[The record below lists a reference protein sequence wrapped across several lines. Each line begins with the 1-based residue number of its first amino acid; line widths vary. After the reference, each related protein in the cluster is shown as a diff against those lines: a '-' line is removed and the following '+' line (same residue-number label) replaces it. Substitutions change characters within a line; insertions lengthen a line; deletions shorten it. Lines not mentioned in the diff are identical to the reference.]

1 MEDETGVKLVCAK
14 PGSCHSK
21 PETERQLTSIQVIL
35 NPCLLRSLKVGV
47 IPTYTV
53 GNNPQYGRS
62 YPHHPG
68 CSTKGLA
75 VGTSL
80 AIDTA
85 YTHMYIHVYVHV
97 LLILRVSTT
106 TTMIGIASY
115 CPLVDLYI

>member
-21 PETERQLTSIQVIL
+21 PETERQLTPIQVIL
-35 NPCLLRSLKVGV
+35 NPCLLRSLKVGF

-53 GNNPQYGRS
+53 GNNPQYCRS
-62 YPHHPG
+62 YPHHLG

-85 YTHMYIHVYVHV
+85 YTHTCIVNPSSLNYDNDDWDRK
-97 LLILRVSTT
+97 LLSASGLIY
-106 TTMIGIASY
+106 MISRLI
-115 CPLVDLYI
+115 